1 MKKWAQDMHN
11 RRRARVSKHKSA
23 LLKIND
29 ENEEPKVV
37 KPKTAPQKSSV
48 ENKTP
53 KITRQKAGGA
63 VTLKQLEKP
72 ARRSARIASK

>member
-1 MKKWAQDMHN
+1 MEN
-11 RRRARVSKHKSA
+11 RRRA

-63 VTLKQLEKP
+63 VTLMQLEKP
-72 ARRSARIASK
+72 ARGSARIASK

>member
-1 MKKWAQDMHN
+1 MKTTRHT
-11 RRRARVSKHKSA
+11 VKSSHQQHREFPSEGQTTYA
-23 LLKIND
+23 SAVLCAFIERKQATFAFLKIND

-53 KITRQKAGGA
+53 KNY
-63 VTLKQLEKP
+63 
-72 ARRSARIASK
+72 